1 MKVLILSQYFW
12 PESFRINEVAESLRQ
27 AGCEISVLT
36 GQPNYPEGKVFPG
49 YRASSS
55 GREQH
60 PAGYAIYRVPIV
72 PRGSAKG
79 WQLALNYLV
88 FVVSASL
95 RGRRL
100 LRGQRFDVIL
110 VYAPSPILQ
119 AIPGIF
125 LKRPLRASLVTWIQ
139 DLWPESIAV
148 AGFVSNRWLLA
159 RVGVLVRWI
168 YRQCDLLLVQSQAF
182 VPTVESM
189 AGGVPVRYQPN
200 PGELTS
206 AGPLAGADRG
216 VVLDPGFNVVFAG
229 NLGTVQALETVL
241 DAAERLLAYSD
252 VHIVLVGS
260 GSRHGWLVEQ
270 AGSRKLSNVRFV
282 GRLPPEAMPQ
292 VFSQAS
298 VLLASLVRS
307 PIMSMTIPSK
317 IQAYLASGRPIIA
330 CLDGEGARVVAES
343 GAGLTCAA
351 EDSAA
356 LAERIL
362 QLRSMAQ
369 GELQRMGEAGRVY
382 YRDHFDPSVL
392 AQKLLTHFRELR
404 GGSP

>member
-1 MKVLILSQYFW
+1 
-12 PESFRINEVAESLRQ
+12 
-27 AGCEISVLT
+27 
-36 GQPNYPEGKVFPG
+36 
-49 YRASSS
+49 
-55 GREQH
+55 
-60 PAGYAIYRVPIV
+60 
-72 PRGSAKG
+72 
-79 WQLALNYLV
+79 
-88 FVVSASL
+88 
-95 RGRRL
+95 
-100 LRGQRFDVIL
+100 
-110 VYAPSPILQ
+110 
-119 AIPGIF
+119 
-125 LKRPLRASLVTWIQ
+125 
-139 DLWPESIAV
+139 
-148 AGFVSNRWLLA
+148 
-159 RVGVLVRWI
+159 
-168 YRQCDLLLVQSQAF
+168 
-182 VPTVESM
+182 
-189 AGGVPVRYQPN
+189 
-200 PGELTS
+200 
-206 AGPLAGADRG
+206 
-216 VVLDPGFNVVFAG
+216 
-229 NLGTVQALETVL
+229 
-241 DAAERLLAYSD
+241 
-252 VHIVLVGS
+252 
-260 GSRHGWLVEQ
+260 VEQ